1 MANPEGYEFK
11 EEWMH
16 TLTRISH
23 RNYHTG
29 FYYGK
34 MGEQNYDESSYIR
47 DYDIVGIVQSMM
59 KKLKMQLF
67 YKRTESLKGM
77 KLKF

>member
-11 EEWMH
+11 DDWMH

-23 RNYHTG
+23 RKYHTG

-47 DYDIVGIVQSMM
+47 DYDIVGIVQSYDEET
-59 KKLKMQLF
+59 KLQLF
-67 YKRTESLKGM
+67 YKRTEYLKGM